1 MLRTLPELKKRK
13 WDESLNKM
21 IHAYDCT
28 KHEATGFTPYY
39 LLFGRNPR
47 LPIDL
52 IFNFN
57 QDKDGRVDYN
67 SYVRKWREDMDEA
80 YQIAQ
85 KTAKK
90 AARHSKDYY
99 DRRVSGGVRE
109 RGAPGKLRSHW
120 EETIHVIAERLGGDS
135 PVHRL
140 KPENGRGRARVL
152 HRNLLLPCDEL
163 ELGSSVVEPVHQAR
177 RTITSS
183 ALPPKTS
190 DGLSSEDE
198 SDDLTETRLVGYSQE
213 TGSSN
218 SSCSEPNE
226 PLDQAEIVPTTDVD
240 LIIGSENRSVDEE
253 FSDLDVSTEE
263 SVSTRPQHQC
273 RPPQIFT
280 YNSLGNPEYQRVN
293 PLVKYVQMPWT
304 SPPALPV
311 PYHGPFYYW
320 TWPQVPYLPLSYC

>member
-13 WDESLNKM
+13 SLNKM
-21 IHAYDCT
+21 IHAYNCT

-57 QDKDGRVDYN
+57 QDNDGRVDYN

-99 DRRVSGGVRE
+99 DRRESGGVRE

-120 EETIHVIAERLGGDS
+120 EETIHVVAERLGGDS

-152 HRNLLLPCDEL
+152 HRNFFVMSWNL
-163 ELGSSVVEPVHQAR
+163 EAQ
-177 RTITSS
+177 
-183 ALPPKTS
+183 
-190 DGLSSEDE
+190 
-198 SDDLTETRLVGYSQE
+198 
-213 TGSSN
+213 
-218 SSCSEPNE
+218 
-226 PLDQAEIVPTTDVD
+226 
-240 LIIGSENRSVDEE
+240 
-253 FSDLDVSTEE
+253 
-263 SVSTRPQHQC
+263 
-273 RPPQIFT
+273 
-280 YNSLGNPEYQRVN
+280 
-293 PLVKYVQMPWT
+293 
-304 SPPALPV
+304 
-311 PYHGPFYYW
+311 
-320 TWPQVPYLPLSYC
+320 